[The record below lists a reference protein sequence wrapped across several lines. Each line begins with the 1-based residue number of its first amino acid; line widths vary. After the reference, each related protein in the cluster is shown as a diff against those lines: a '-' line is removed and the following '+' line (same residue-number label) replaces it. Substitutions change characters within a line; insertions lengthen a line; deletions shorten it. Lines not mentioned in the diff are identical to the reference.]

1 MHVLIG
7 EGLVSLAILTFGED
21 LELILQRLQ
30 WISKV
35 LENEFQLQD
44 LNFKKKIQQMQTMG
58 LIEVQGNKIQ
68 TVDSYLLFFLQSL
81 VQPLIETYWVS
92 AFSLT

>member
-7 EGLVSLAILTFGED
+7 EGLVSLAFLTFGED